1 MTIKISQLTALASI
15 TNSTLMAVVDTD
27 GPYITK
33 RIDGSVLRNFF
44 ANVATTGNTA
54 QLTVNSNLVPISDA
68 IYNLGAAGLSFGDI
82 YASGT
87 FNTTGAIRNTSS
99 IVSASTTTGA
109 LTVTGG
115 VGIGGNINA
124 GNVTATNLTG
134 HVATPTQNQITSL
147 GTLTGLTSS
156 GAINITASTGSDS
169 STTGAL
175 IVAGGAGFGGNVHI
189 PSTYQLHVGS
199 DIVAASFP
207 QSVAQFNSSV
217 NNYQQVVMQNI
228 SSGSTASSDYIAV
241 ADTGDDSNKYI
252 DMGINSSGYA
262 NPDYNISGALDGYMY
277 VNGGNL
283 ALGTQSAGKSIVF
296 HTGGTQSAN
305 LRARLSDN
313 GLTVNAT
320 TATSSITTGALVVNG
335 GAGFAGHVYVGGNIY
350 AGNLVT
356 TNTSTLTVSAP
367 IVYFDASTPYPYNY
381 DIGFYSAFTGGPA
394 NVYAH
399 TGFIRNDSDGAWNL
413 FSNIAEPA
421 GGQASLTN
429 AIYDAINTG
438 VHTINGDAVTKL
450 VNGGTSG
457 VGNIGSASGLWNTV
471 FATKLQGTLTSPTQ
485 TAITSVGTL
494 TALGVTG
501 TVTAGAFSGP
511 LTGTTAGTH
520 TGAVIGNVTGNV
532 TGNVSGSALTVTQ
545 AAQTAITSVG
555 TLTALGVTGTV
566 TAGAFSGPLTGAVT
580 GATAGT
586 HTGPVIGN
594 VTGNA
599 SGSALT
605 VTQAAQPVITS
616 VGTLTAL
623 AVTGNVSANYFT
635 GSGALLTGIVT
646 SNVGTLNSLT
656 VSGAIT
662 VNSTNTL
669 TAIINGGT
677 TGLGNIGASGA
688 IFNTIFATTLAGTLS
703 TAAQPNITSL
713 GALTGLSL
721 PSITHTGTT
730 GSGDIGASGAAFGTV
745 WAKATSAQYADL
757 AENYKA
763 DADYAQGTVL
773 EFGGNHE
780 VTIATDNTPRV
791 AGIVST
797 NPAYLMNT
805 NLTGA
810 HIVALALTG
819 RVPCRVTGIVKKG
832 DMMVAASNGL
842 ARATTSPQFGTI
854 IGKALE
860 DFAGE
865 DGIIEVVVG
874 RL

>member
-1 MTIKISQLTALASI
+1 MTIKISQLTALTSM
-15 TNSTLMAVVDTD
+15 TNATIMAVVDTS

-33 RIDGSVLRNFF
+33 KIDGLVLRNFF

-82 YASGT
+82 YTSGT

-99 IVSASTTTGA
+99 IVSVSTTTGA

-134 HVATPTQNQITSL
+134 QIATPTQNQITSL

-156 GAINITASTGSDS
+156 GAINITETTGSGS
-169 STTGAL
+169 TTTGAL
-175 IVAGGAGFGGNVHI
+175 IVAGGIGVGGNVHI

-217 NNYQQVVMQNI
+217 NNYQQVVMQNT
-228 SSGSTASSDYIAV
+228 SSGNTASSDYIAV

-252 DMGINSSGYA
+252 DMGINSSGYS

-283 ALGTQSAGKSIVF
+283 ALGTQSAGKSIIF
-296 HTGGTQSAN
+296 HTGGTQTAN

-320 TATSSITTGALVVNG
+320 TSASSITSGALVVNG
-335 GAGFAGHVYVGGNIY
+335 GAGIAGHLYIGGNLY
-350 AGNLVT
+350 VT
-356 TNTSTLTVSAP
+356 NVISSSTQTITSNAP
-367 IVYFDASTPYPYNY
+367 LLYLASSDPYPYSY
-381 DIGFYSAFTGGPA
+381 DIGIFSAFTGGPA

-399 TGFIRNDSDGAWNL
+399 TGIVRQESDNAWSF
-413 FSNIAEPA
+413 FSNVAEPT
-421 GGQASLTN
+421 GGQVSLID
-429 AIYDAINTG
+429 AIYDAVNTG
-438 VHTINGDAVTKL
+438 VHTIKGDALTKL

-457 VGNIGSASGLWNTV
+457 IGNVGSASGLWNTV

-520 TGAVIGNVTGNV
+520 TGPVIGNVTGNA
-532 TGNVSGSALTVTQ
+532 SGSALNVTQ

-555 TLTALGVTGTV
+555 TLTAL
-566 TAGAFSGPLTGAVT
+566 
-580 GATAGT
+580 
-586 HTGPVIGN
+586 N
-594 VTGNA
+594 VTGDVTVGNI
-599 SGSALT
+599 SATNLT
-605 VTQAAQPVITS
+605 GHITTPTQTAITS

-623 AVTGNVSANYFT
+623 AVTGNVSANYFIGN
-635 GSGALLTGIVT
+635 GSVLTGIVAAGV
-646 SNVGTLNSLT
+646 NGTFPTLS
-656 VSGAIT
+656 VAGATT
-662 VNSTNTL
+662 VNSNNAV

-677 TGLGNIGASGA
+677 AGVGNIGASGQG
-688 IFNTIFATTLAGTLS
+688 FNTVFAKS
-703 TAAQPNITSL
+703 
-713 GALTGLSL
+713 
-721 PSITHTGTT
+721 
-730 GSGDIGASGAAFGTV
+730 
-745 WAKATSAQYADL
+745 TSAQYADL
-757 AENYKA
+757 AENYQA
-763 DADYAQGTVL
+763 DAGYTPGTVL
-773 EFGGNHE
+773 EFGGLFE
-780 VTIATDNTPRV
+780 VTLATDNTARI

>member
-15 TNSTLMAVVDTD
+15 TNSTLMAVVDTE
-27 GPYITK
+27 GLYITK
-33 RIDGSVLRNFF
+33 RIDGQVLRNFF

-82 YASGT
+82 YTSGT
-87 FNTTGAIRNTSS
+87 FNTTGAIRNTSG

-115 VGIGGNINA
+115 VGITGNINA

-134 HVATPTQNQITSL
+134 QIATPAQNQITSL

-156 GAINITASTGSDS
+156 GAINITATTGSDS
-169 STTGAL
+169 ATTGAL

-207 QSVAQFNSSV
+207 QSVAQFNSSI
-217 NNYQQVVMQNI
+217 NNYQQVVMQNT
-228 SSGSTASSDYIAV
+228 SSGNTASSDYIAV

-252 DMGINSSGYA
+252 DMGINSSGYS

-399 TGFIRNDSDGAWNL
+399 TGMIRNDSDGVWHL

-421 GGQASLTN
+421 GGQISLTN
-429 AIYDAINTG
+429 AIYDPIKTG
-438 VHTINGDAVTKL
+438 VHTINSDAVTKL

-471 FATKLQGTLTSPTQ
+471 FATKLQGTLTSPIQ
-485 TAITSVGTL
+485 TNITSVGTL
-494 TALGVTG
+494 TGL
-501 TVTAGAFSGP
+501 TVTAPIVGSI
-511 LTGTTAGTH
+511 T
-520 TGAVIGNVTGNV
+520 
-532 TGNVSGSALTVTQ
+532 GSALTVTQ

-566 TAGAFSGPLTGAVT
+566 TAGVFSGPLTGAVT
-580 GATAGT
+580 G
-586 HTGPVIGN
+586 N
-594 VTGNA
+594 V

-605 VTQAAQPVITS
+605 VTQAAQTAITS
-616 VGTLTAL
+616 VGTLTGLTVTAPIVGSITGSALTVTQAAQTAITSVGTLTALSVTGNVTVGNISATNLTGHIATPTQNQITSLGTLTAL

-635 GSGALLTGIVT
+635 GNGALLTGVV
-646 SNVGTLNSLT
+646 SSDVGALNSLT

-662 VNSTNTL
+662 VNSNNAV

-677 TGLGNIGASGA
+677 TGVGNIGSASAG
-688 IFNTIFATTLAGTLS
+688 FNTIFAKS
-703 TAAQPNITSL
+703 
-713 GALTGLSL
+713 
-721 PSITHTGTT
+721 
-730 GSGDIGASGAAFGTV
+730 
-745 WAKATSAQYADL
+745 TSAQYADL

-773 EFGGNHE
+773 EFGGEHE
-780 VTIATDNTPRV
+780 VTVATDNTPRI

>member
-1 MTIKISQLTALASI
+1 MTIKISQLTALTSM
-15 TNSTLMAVVDTD
+15 TNATIMAVVDTS

-33 RIDGSVLRNFF
+33 KIDGLVLRNFF

-82 YASGT
+82 YTSGT

-99 IVSASTTTGA
+99 IVSVSTSTGA

-134 HVATPTQNQITSL
+134 HVATPAQDQITSL

-156 GAINITASTGSDS
+156 GAINITASTDSDS
-169 STTGAL
+169 PTTGAL
-175 IVAGGAGFGGNVHI
+175 VVAGGVGFGGNVHI
-189 PSTYQLHVGS
+189 PSTYQLHVGADLVS
-199 DIVAASFP
+199 ASFP
-207 QSVAQFNSSV
+207 HSIAQFNSSI
-217 NNYQQVVMQNI
+217 NDYQQVVMQNI

-296 HTGGTQSAN
+296 HTSGTQTAN

-335 GAGFAGHVYVGGNIY
+335 GIGVAGDMRVGGNIY
-350 AGNLVT
+350 AANLIT
-356 TNTSTLTVSAP
+356 TSTSTLSVSAP
-367 IVYFDASTPYPYNY
+367 LVYMETSTPYPYTY
-381 DIGFYSAFTGGPA
+381 DIGIFSAFTGGPA

-399 TGFIRNDSDGAWNL
+399 TGFVRNDSDGVWNL
-413 FSNIAEPA
+413 FSNVAEPA
-421 GGQASLTN
+421 GGQVSLTN
-429 AIYDAINTG
+429 AIYDQIKTG
-438 VHTINGDAVTKL
+438 AHTINSDALTKL

-457 VGNIGSASGLWNTV
+457 VGNIGSAGGLWNTV

-485 TAITSVGTL
+485 TAITSVGNLTGLTVTAPIVGSVTGSALTVTQAAQTAITSVGTL
-494 TALGVTG
+494 TGLTVTG

-511 LTGTTAGTH
+511 LTGATTGTH
-520 TGAVIGNVTGNV
+520 TGAVIGNVTGNASGSALTV
-532 TGNVSGSALTVTQ
+532 TQAAQTAITSVGTLTGLTVTAPIVGSVTGSALTVTQ

-555 TLTALGVTGTV
+555 TLTALGVTG
-566 TAGAFSGPLTGAVT
+566 S
-580 GATAGT
+580 
-586 HTGPVIGN
+586 
-594 VTGNA
+594 
-599 SGSALT
+599 
-605 VTQAAQPVITS
+605 
-616 VGTLTAL
+616 
-623 AVTGNVSANYFT
+623 
-635 GSGALLTGIVT
+635 
-646 SNVGTLNSLT
+646 
-656 VSGAIT
+656 IT
-662 VNSTNTL
+662 VNSNNAV

-677 TGLGNIGASGA
+677 AGIGNIGASGQG
-688 IFNTIFATTLAGTLS
+688 FNTVFAKS
-703 TAAQPNITSL
+703 
-713 GALTGLSL
+713 
-721 PSITHTGTT
+721 
-730 GSGDIGASGAAFGTV
+730 
-745 WAKATSAQYADL
+745 TSAQYADL

-773 EFGGNHE
+773 EFGGEHE
-780 VTIATDNTPRV
+780 VTVATDNTARI